1 MHYYTKKAYGSVY
14 IFVPRE
20 KRIVSCIKRT
30 VQHKRRIVK
39 SKKRIGPKSQYL
51 YTNISEYGH
60 WVKK

>member
-1 MHYYTKKAYGSVY
+1 M
-14 IFVPRE
+14 FVPRE